1 MTSEQ
6 FRTLSLDLR
15 RVAKEIPLSWGHVQN
30 NRYDNEL
37 KHYCNIFAVMSLDE
51 LKTIIDSFDNDHK
64 SYYLRRWYL
73 LRCADCDEYLFYI
86 NPNVIHNPNRFDKEW
101 DIKINGHLL
110 FDIKGTVIPQSMRGD
125 ISQVIN
131 SPENVIQFYYD
142 QQSTGVRY
150 DMQNR
155 LFVVHHSMVDSQR
168 EFYLRCA
175 WGSKASIYQRFA
187 ERAEEIKFFEY
198 KGCTTTIIYIIETEK
213 NKVQYMIAGLD
224 PFLRSLTY

>member
-73 LRCADCDEYLFYI
+73 LRCADCDIHFKIKNLKAGRYNLIEGGGIARWNIF
-86 NPNVIHNPNRFDKEW
+86 NVIISPHEDHN
-101 DIKINGHLL
+101 
-110 FDIKGTVIPQSMRGD
+110 
-125 ISQVIN
+125 
-131 SPENVIQFYYD
+131 
-142 QQSTGVRY
+142 
-150 DMQNR
+150 
-155 LFVVHHSMVDSQR
+155 
-168 EFYLRCA
+168 
-175 WGSKASIYQRFA
+175 
-187 ERAEEIKFFEY
+187 
-198 KGCTTTIIYIIETEK
+198 
-213 NKVQYMIAGLD
+213 
-224 PFLRSLTY
+224 